1 MVVWTHKFRK
11 DNFMY
16 VHIGNNEILN
26 KNDIIAILDIKAIKE
41 SRTNL
46 RLINLLNERNKKD
59 DETVIIL
66 QKGKEQKEIFSNIS
80 VLTLRKRLEK
90 NI

>member
-1 MVVWTHKFRK
+1 MVVWIHKFRK
-11 DNFMY
+11 GNFMY

-26 KNDIIAILDIKAIKE
+26 KNDIIAVLDVKMIRE
-41 SRTNL
+41 SRINL

-59 DETVIIL
+59 DKTVIIL

>member
-1 MVVWTHKFRK
+1 MVDWIHKFRK

>member
-1 MVVWTHKFRK
+1 MVDWIHEFRK

-16 VHIGNNEILN
+16 VHIGNNEKLN

>member
-1 MVVWTHKFRK
+1 
-11 DNFMY
+11 MY

-26 KNDIIAILDIKAIKE
+26 KNDIIAVIDVKTLKE
-41 SRTNL
+41 SRVNM
-46 RLINLLNERNKKD
+46 RIINKLKERNKKD
-59 DETVIIL
+59 DESVIII

-80 VLTLRKRLEK
+80 IFTLRKRLEK

>member
-1 MVVWTHKFRK
+1 MVDWIHKFRK

-66 QKGKEQKEIFSNIS
+66 QNGKEQKEIFSNIS

>member
-1 MVVWTHKFRK
+1 
-11 DNFMY
+11 MY

-26 KNDIIAILDIKAIKE
+26 KNDIIAVINVKTLKE
-41 SRTNL
+41 SRVNL
-46 RLINLLNERNKKD
+46 RLINKLKERNKKD
-59 DETVIIL
+59 DESVIII

-80 VLTLRKRLEK
+80 IFTLRKRLEK

>member
-1 MVVWTHKFRK
+1 
-11 DNFMY
+11 MY

-26 KNDIIAILDIKAIKE
+26 KNDIIAVIDVKTLKE
-41 SRTNL
+41 SRVNL
-46 RLINLLNERNKKD
+46 RLINKLKERNKKD
-59 DETVIIL
+59 DESVIII

-80 VLTLRKRLEK
+80 IFTLRKRLEK

>member
-1 MVVWTHKFRK
+1 
-11 DNFMY
+11 MY

-26 KNDIIAILDIKAIKE
+26 KNDIIAVLDVKTVRE

>member
-1 MVVWTHKFRK
+1 
-11 DNFMY
+11 MY

-26 KNDIIAILDIKAIKE
+26 KNDIIAVIDVKTLKE
-41 SRTNL
+41 SRVNL
-46 RLINLLNERNKKD
+46 RLINKVKERNKKD
-59 DETVIIL
+59 DESVIII

-80 VLTLRKRLEK
+80 IFTLRKRLEK

>member
-1 MVVWTHKFRK
+1 
-11 DNFMY
+11 MY

-26 KNDIIAILDIKAIKE
+26 KNDIIAVIDVKILKE
-41 SRTNL
+41 SRVNL
-46 RLINLLNERNKKD
+46 RLINKLKERNKKD
-59 DETVIIL
+59 DESVIII

-80 VLTLRKRLEK
+80 IFTLRKRLEK

>member
-1 MVVWTHKFRK
+1 
-11 DNFMY
+11 MY

-26 KNDIIAILDIKAIKE
+26 KNDIIAVIDVKTLKE
-41 SRTNL
+41 SRVNL
-46 RLINLLNERNKKD
+46 RLINKLKERDKKD
-59 DETVIIL
+59 DESVIII

-80 VLTLRKRLEK
+80 IFTLRKRLEK

>member
-1 MVVWTHKFRK
+1 MVDWIHKFRK

-16 VHIGNNEILN
+16 VHVGNNEILN
-26 KNDIIAILDIKAIKE
+26 KNDIIAILDIKVIKE

>member
-1 MVVWTHKFRK
+1 
-11 DNFMY
+11 MY

-26 KNDIIAILDIKAIKE
+26 KNDIIAVIDVKTLKE
-41 SRTNL
+41 SRVNL
-46 RLINLLNERNKKD
+46 RLINKFKERNKKD
-59 DETVIIL
+59 DESVIII

-80 VLTLRKRLEK
+80 IFTLRKRLEK

>member
-1 MVVWTHKFRK
+1 
-11 DNFMY
+11 MY

-26 KNDIIAILDIKAIKE
+26 KNDIIAVIDVKTLKV
-41 SRTNL
+41 SRVNL
-46 RLINLLNERNKKD
+46 RLINKLKERNKKD
-59 DETVIIL
+59 DESVIII

-80 VLTLRKRLEK
+80 IFTLRKRLEK

>member
-1 MVVWTHKFRK
+1 MVDWIHKFRK

-16 VHIGNNEILN
+16 VYIGNNEILN

>member
-1 MVVWTHKFRK
+1 
-11 DNFMY
+11 MY

-26 KNDIIAILDIKAIKE
+26 KNDIIAVIDVKTLKE
-41 SRTNL
+41 SRVNL
-46 RLINLLNERNKKD
+46 RLINKLKERNKRD
-59 DETVIIL
+59 DESVIII

-80 VLTLRKRLEK
+80 IFTLRKRLEK

>member
-1 MVVWTHKFRK
+1 M
-11 DNFMY
+11 
-16 VHIGNNEILN
+16 N

-41 SRTNL
+41 RRTNL

>member
-1 MVVWTHKFRK
+1 
-11 DNFMY
+11 MY

-26 KNDIIAILDIKAIKE
+26 KNDIIAILDIKTIKE